1 MASDLDDLLKSI
13 RDEAKKESALVVSE
27 GDGEDKLVDEE
38 VDERILRLLGLDDAI
53 GIDYA
58 TYKTLL
64 RERMAAGRMSDSKIP
79 TEETEILTEEFKK
92 VKRKTGRFKVKKKK
106 IKAQDIQTTSP
117 LKKLGGV
124 TAPKLLPAA
133 KEEEKDYIGDII
145 KSLDNIIELLKQQNT
160 LIKDTAEAQRKK
172 EEKESRAKLEA
183 NLEKGFKKT
192 VDGAMKIVAPVKG
205 ILQKIIDFIMG
216 IILGKFLIKLIDWFS
231 NKENQDKLK
240 AIGQFLSDHWPKFA
254 AAFLLFGTGLGGLV
268 RGFIGLLVKGAFGL
282 ARAAAGLAARAGIG
296 KAGGVARFLGGR
308 KAKLF
313 TGLLTTGAVAV
324 GGTMLSNKIED
335 TFKPEPMPKIETPTV
350 KFSGGGEVFSKMMGG
365 MMGMVGKFGKSL
377 VGKLGTFGGFVSGE
391 KGVDKVPAMLSDG
404 EFVMSRGAVEKYG
417 VANLERMNAAGG
429 GNNRPQVVQNVIKA
443 AGGGLIGK
451 PRKLKGDSEPPPPE
465 KEGGPPK
472 ASTSVN
478 MNMNMSGGSSGGSNT
493 TNLKIGGGSLK
504 RNYVSTNPTFSP
516 KMNFGGNKSTFA
528 SFGGNKSTFASFG
541 GNKSTFASFGGNSLN
556 IFSPTINSAMFGG
569 FGGGNMI
576 MGVNNVLPMMMMVA
590 TNMQRNSVGAGTQ
603 GTMKAVPQ
611 LRPNKAKVN
620 IPGTPVAP
628 KVIIQPPVTTTSTYG
643 GGGSS
648 SPVDPIPTFS
658 ASFVSKDKSRTSKI
672 LGIF

>member
-64 RERMAAGRMSDSKIP
+64 RERMAAGRMADSKIP

-133 KEEEKDYIGDII
+133 KEAKEEEKDYIGDII
-145 KSLDNIIELLKQQNT
+145 KSLDNIIEILKQQNT

-231 NKENQDKLK
+231 DKENQDKLK

-268 RGFIGLLVKGAFGL
+268 RGFIGLLVKGAVGL

-308 KAKLF
+308 KGKLL
-313 TGLLTTGAVAV
+313 TGLITTGAVAA
-324 GGTMLSNKIED
+324 GGMMLSNKIED

-451 PRKLKGDSEPPPPE
+451 PRKLKGDSEPIAPE

-478 MNMNMSGGSSGGSNT
+478 MNMGGGSSGGSNT

-528 SFGGNKSTFASFG
+528 SFGGN
-541 GNKSTFASFGGNSLN
+541 SLN
-556 IFSPTINSAMFGG
+556 IFSPTINSSMFGG

-611 LRPNKAKVN
+611 LRPNKAKVS
-620 IPGTPVAP
+620 IPEAPSRTPVAL
-628 KVIIQPPVTTTSTYG
+628 QAPVMTTTSG
-643 GGGSS
+643 GNSGSDEYQELS
-648 SPVDPIPTFS
+648 QLPSFN
-658 ASFVSKDKSRTSKI
+658 ASFSSKDKSRNSKI

>member
-64 RERMAAGRMSDSKIP
+64 RERMAAGRMADSKIP

-124 TAPKLLPAA
+124 TAPKLLSAA

-145 KSLDNIIELLKQQNT
+145 KSLDNIIEILKQQNT
-160 LIKDTAEAQRKK
+160 LIRDTAEAQRKK

-231 NKENQDKLK
+231 DKENQDKLK

-268 RGFIGLLVKGAFGL
+268 RGFIGLLVKGAVGL
-282 ARAAAGLAARAGIG
+282 AKAAAGLGARAGIG

-308 KAKLF
+308 KAKLL
-313 TGLLTTGAVAV
+313 TGILTTGAVAV

-443 AGGGLIGK
+443 HGGGLIRSNV
-451 PRKLKGDSEPPPPE
+451 RKLPGDGEKTQVGGQPE
-465 KEGGPPK
+465 TS
-472 ASTSVN
+472 STSVN
-478 MNMNMSGGSSGGSNT
+478 MNMGGVSSGGSKT

-504 RNYVSTNPTFSP
+504 RNYVSNNSSFSP

-528 SFGGNKSTFASFG
+528 A
-541 GNKSTFASFGGNSLN
+541 FGGNSLN

-611 LRPNKAKVN
+611 LRPNKAKVS
-620 IPGTPVAP
+620 IPGAPSRTPVAL
-628 KVIIQPPVTTTSTYG
+628 QAPVMTTTSG
-643 GGGSS
+643 GNSGSDEYQELS
-648 SPVDPIPTFS
+648 QLPSFN
-658 ASFVSKDKSRTSKI
+658 ASFSSKDKSRNSKI

>member
-64 RERMAAGRMSDSKIP
+64 RERMAAGRMADSKIP

-124 TAPKLLPAA
+124 TAPKLLSAA

-145 KSLDNIIELLKQQNT
+145 KSLDNIIEILKQQNT
-160 LIKDTAEAQRKK
+160 LIRDTAEAQRKK

-231 NKENQDKLK
+231 DKENQDKLK

-268 RGFIGLLVKGAFGL
+268 RGFIGLLAKGAVGL
-282 ARAAAGLAARAGIG
+282 AKAAAGLGARAGIG

-308 KAKLF
+308 KAKLL
-313 TGLLTTGAVAV
+313 TGILTTGAVAV

-443 AGGGLIGK
+443 HGGGLIRSNV
-451 PRKLKGDSEPPPPE
+451 RKLPGDGEKTQVGGQPE
-465 KEGGPPK
+465 TS
-472 ASTSVN
+472 STSVN
-478 MNMNMSGGSSGGSNT
+478 MNMGGVSSGGSKT

-504 RNYVSTNPTFSP
+504 RNYVSNNSSFSP

-528 SFGGNKSTFASFG
+528 A
-541 GNKSTFASFGGNSLN
+541 FGGNSLN

-611 LRPNKAKVN
+611 LRPNKAKVS
-620 IPGTPVAP
+620 IPGAPSRTPVAL
-628 KVIIQPPVTTTSTYG
+628 QAPVMTTTSG
-643 GGGSS
+643 GNSGSDEYQELS
-648 SPVDPIPTFS
+648 QLPSFN
-658 ASFVSKDKSRTSKI
+658 ASFSSKDKSRNSKI